1 MYVAV
6 HHLHEVAELRPLF
19 CPDPARKTVAHY
31 KDKREGGKLV
41 VSCEEMMGKVKRCAE
56 FVASKTERAALALEE
71 AAQDLRNSTGGSKTA
86 GGDKQTTEDNVSEVE
101 DAALADGE
109 DSSSSSSSS
118 SSSEGDEDDDN
129 EAHEAAKKAAAGCQV
144 LAAIAEAAAAQKRM
158 RRKIENQTADYG
170 PGYKQTK
177 RRKMVLVCTCKT
189 CGTVITCGGV
199 K

>member
-86 GGDKQTTEDNVSEVE
+86 GGDKQTTGEDNVSEVE
-101 DAALADGE
+101 DAADAAFA

-118 SSSEGDEDDDN
+118 SSDGDEDDDN
-129 EAHEAAKKAAAGCQV
+129 DAHEAAKKAAASCQV